1 MREKFLKIWKEK
13 LMLGIILLLITIA
26 VRFVCYQVIE
36 ADYEYFYDTSSY
48 SYLEGYQSEFG
59 EINAFRTPVYPIFLK
74 IVGIFGDD
82 SVDELYAN
90 VTAVQE
96 IISLISVAFFYLLMR
111 KLTKSKVTQSIAT
124 LYYGCL
130 PSIFTY
136 NLCILTESLAISLVV
151 FFLYI
156 FCCYLEKKKISQQ
169 ILLAALTLIMIL
181 LRPTFLCLL
190 IFFAIFW
197 IFQFFIAK
205 EERKKTGIGA
215 LSTVVVCLILGGYS
229 WLNQVQNGFMGLSY
243 VNIINQTDIILD
255 MKLYGSYENNPI
267 DDQITQIIVENYDAT
282 DAPWY
287 VAKDKVLEQFS
298 YETLGEYN
306 QRCIKHN
313 LKSYLI
319 GQIRRIVELG
329 STNINTAL
337 VNRDGGKIQSYLIA
351 FSQCVFPLNI
361 GFLFLIIGF
370 ELIYFLWKCIRKE
383 KWKLIEQMRFFAMI
397 LMAGILSVTLLGA
410 QAEYTRLI
418 VPILSICIL
427 LVAESIEKIWK
438 KRRAEAIE

>member
-1 MREKFLKIWKEK
+1 
-13 LMLGIILLLITIA
+13 MLGIILLLITIA

-48 SYLEGYQSEFG
+48 SYLEDYQSEFG

-90 VTAVQE
+90 VTAAQE
-96 IISLISVAFFYLLMR
+96 SISLISVAFFYLLMR

-136 NLCILTESLAISLVV
+136 NLCILTESLSISFVV
-151 FFLYI
+151 FFLYA

-169 ILLAALTLIMIL
+169 I
-181 LRPTFLCLL
+181 

-229 WLNQVQNGFMGLSY
+229 WLNQVQNGFWGLSY

-298 YETLGEYN
+298 HGTLGEYN

-329 STNINTAL
+329 STNINTTL
-337 VNRDGGKIQSYLIA
+337 VNRYEGNTQRYLIA

-361 GFLFLIIGF
+361 GFVFLIIGF